1 MSPTINNTEPLLS
14 PQHVQI
20 LTDDLAKLHQR
31 IADVDRI
38 ERCRFEC
45 GDLRAT
51 LHALANQ
58 INDMLIHMGNVPPG
72 VLPRVGQQARPLIPS
87 HNGGN

>member
-1 MSPTINNTEPLLS
+1 MSPAITAQEPLLS

-20 LTDDLAKLHQR
+20 LTDDLALLHKR

-58 INDMLIHMGNVPPG
+58 INDMLTHMGNVPPG
-72 VLPRVGQQARPLIPS
+72 IIPRIGQQARPLVPS
-87 HNGGN
+87 SNGGN